1 MVGMPEFPPV
11 FIDTSALYAMAD
23 AHDAVHHHAQQHWE
37 RLIEE
42 KRRLITTVA
51 VASETATLIRRRLG
65 FDEAQ
70 RWFEQ
75 LERARLVQAL
85 ELIFIGL
92 REYDLAREIFRSI
105 GVPRLSFVDAL
116 SFAVMRLQGITTCF
130 GFDEDFFQGGFELVG
145 GEQP

>member
-1 MVGMPEFPPV
+1 MAGLPNSPHV
-11 FIDTSALYAMAD
+11 FLDTSALYALAD
-23 AHDAVHHHAQQHWE
+23 AHDAAHHHAQQHWE

-42 KRRLITTVA
+42 KRRLITTIA

-65 FDEAQ
+65 FEEAQ

-75 LERARLVQAL
+75 LERARLVRAL
-85 ELIFIGL
+85 ELVFMGA

-105 GVPRLSFVDAL
+105 GIPRFSFVDAL
-116 SFAVMRLQGITTCF
+116 SFAVMRLRGITTCF
-130 GFDEDFFQGGFELVG
+130 GFDEDFFHGGFELVG